1 MSEPIGAQL
10 LDTACR
16 LVHNL
21 ALRNFTLACRGLLI
35 EADTLARKDVSMKI
49 SFAFGFTLFAVL
61 SGVVQ
66 AQTWTTP
73 DGFLSIIEP
82 DSEKFSTV
90 SDPPKPFVGLWVAN
104 DQATQIGVMKTQI
117 PRGVKLIQASVEKGL
132 AEEVG
137 GEVTRLATMQV
148 AGYQVWCMKAK
159 GASAEI
165 TQALVRHDDTLY
177 KLMGVTSGSERDE
190 QVIRQVVN
198 SLSILKP
205 AEAGKSQGTVSPSQQ
220 NKAKDGGSDLHN
232 LSKSIGGYAGL
243 LGIGLLIYF
252 LMRGKK

>member
-1 MSEPIGAQL
+1 MFS
-10 LDTACR
+10 
-16 LVHNL
+16 NS
-21 ALRNFTLACRGLLI
+21 TLTRQGLLL
-35 EADTLARKDVSMKI
+35 EVDLSTRGHVSMKI
-49 SFAFGFTLFAVL
+49 SFAFGFVL
-61 SGVVQ
+61 LVFFPCVVE

-73 DGFLSIIEP
+73 DGFLSIDQP
-82 DSEKFSTV
+82 DSDQFSAV

-104 DQATQIGVMKTQI
+104 DETTKIGVMKTQI
-117 PRGVKLIQASVEKGL
+117 PAGVKLLQASVEKGL

-137 GEVTRLATMQV
+137 GKATRLATMQV

-159 GASAEI
+159 SASVEI
-165 TQALVRHDDTLY
+165 TQALVRHNNTLY

-190 QVIRQVVN
+190 QVIRQVVD

-205 AEAGKSQGTVSPSQQ
+205 AEAGKSKTTVSPSQP
-220 NKAKDGGSDLHN
+220 NRANDGDTDLHN
-232 LSKSIGGYAGL
+232 LSKSIGGYAAL